1 MAVLNF
7 RVEDDMKPKIEAR
20 AAEVRY
26 RTVSD
31 YLRELVE
38 ADLKLNKRRKPSA
51 PRLPMPSP
59 NN

>member
-7 RVEDDMKPKIEAR
+7 RVDDEMKPKIEAR

-38 ADLKLNKRRKPSA
+38 TDLKRAADAEKKTRKASA
-51 PRLPMPSP
+51 
-59 NN
+59 